1 LSHIR
6 PRTTVISGAALGLLA
21 GAAVYSTV
29 SSSTV
34 ATTPTALRASAPVA
48 RVPARAAGCGRGQR
62 LEKGDCIIHVVRT
75 VVVAHPVRK

>member
-1 LSHIR
+1 MSHIR

-34 ATTPTALRASAPVA
+34 ATIPMALRASAPVA
-48 RVPARAAGCGRGQR
+48 RVPARAASCGTGQR
-62 LEKGDCIIHVVRT
+62 LEKGACIIHVVRT